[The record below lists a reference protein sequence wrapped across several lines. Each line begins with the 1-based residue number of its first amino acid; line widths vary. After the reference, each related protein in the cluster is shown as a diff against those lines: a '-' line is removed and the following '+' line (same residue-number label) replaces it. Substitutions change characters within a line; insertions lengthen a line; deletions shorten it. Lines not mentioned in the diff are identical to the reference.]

1 MKFSKQVFLAAT
13 TFVAAILAGC
23 ANQSNVITFTTP
35 ATSSTFNTNNQTAAV
50 SVTTQDLRP
59 SREIANYTK
68 RGEVIRLTSSPDV
81 TSLFQQAVQQ
91 DLNAKG
97 FQVIN
102 GAANAHV
109 TVNVKKFF
117 ATVEQGNLMHKSTAN
132 VSVDVAVQG
141 TKGNFNKVFNASR
154 SYEGAFG
161 AGNED
166 IKKILTQA
174 YQDVVQAIYN
184 DNEVANAIHQYK

>member
-184 DNEVANAIHQYK
+184 DNEVGNAIHQYK

>member
-1 MKFSKQVFLAAT
+1 MKFSKKAFLVVTTLAT
-13 TFVAAILAGC
+13 AVLAGC
-23 ANQSNVITFTTP
+23 TNQSNIITFTTP

-59 SREIANYTK
+59 SREVANYTK
-68 RGEVIRLTSSPDV
+68 RGEVIRLTASPEI

-102 GAANAHV
+102 GAANAHI

-117 ATVEQGNLMHKSTAN
+117 ATVEQGNLMYKSTAD

-141 TKGNFNKVFNASR
+141 AKGNFNKTFNASR

-161 AGNED
+161 AGNKE
-166 IKKILTQA
+166 IQKILTQA
-174 YQDVVQAIYN
+174 FQDVVQAIYN
-184 DNEVANAIHQYK
+184 DNEVGNAIHQYK

>member
-1 MKFSKQVFLAAT
+1 MKFSKKAFFAVTTLTAA
-13 TFVAAILAGC
+13 VLAGC
-23 ANQSNVITFTTP
+23 TNQSNVLTFTAP
-35 ATSSTFNTNNQTAAV
+35 ATNSTFNTNNQTAAV

-59 SREIANYTK
+59 SREVATYTK
-68 RGEVIRLTSSPDV
+68 RGEIIRLTSSPDV

-97 FQVIN
+97 FQIIN
-102 GAANAHV
+102 GAANANI
-109 TVNVKKFF
+109 TVSIKKFF
-117 ATVEQGNLMHKSTAN
+117 ATVEQGNLMHKSTAE

-141 TKGNFNKVFNASR
+141 AKGNFNKVFNATR
-154 SYEGAFG
+154 GYEGALG
-161 AGNED
+161 ADNND
-166 IKKILTQA
+166 IQKILNQA